1 VKTNG
6 STLFKGGSIPLISP
20 DLLAEIVSTAADIAL
35 LVSPDDTILSV
46 LVNRQH
52 RSFGQIHNW
61 EGLPVRD
68 VLDATSFGKLAARL
82 ADLRSAAGAHPVAAV
97 ELTHVDKG
105 AWEFPVRY
113 SLHLLG
119 TDNSA
124 LLLGRDLRPLAEAQQ
139 KLVSAQLALERDYE
153 MQRETETR
161 YRVLLE
167 AIRDAV
173 VLVSMTSGRIV
184 DLNSAAALRLGA
196 ARGDLIGSGVAQE
209 FEGTR
214 RGEFLE
220 RLTTLAVADASSPV
234 DLIAKRS
241 KRPVVLV
248 PTVLR
253 AAGEKLMLCRLDEP
267 ADTAIVPDELG
278 DALARLFHDG
288 IEAIVFIDADGT
300 VRSANEAF
308 LNMVDAAGLGAVRG
322 RSLADFLARGTI
334 DLKVLLENARRAGQM
349 RLYATKLV
357 TDFEGQ
363 VAVEISASWLGERT
377 GPGIALVI
385 RDVSRAETV
394 RRSGLPGR
402 DEGMREIVE
411 LVGSAPLKD
420 IVAQTADVVEM
431 MCIET
436 AVELTRNNRVAAAE
450 TLGLSRQSLYVK
462 LRKYGIMGRE
472 TD

>member
-20 DLLAEIVSTAADIAL
+20 DLLAEIVSTAADIAI
-35 LVSPDDTILSV
+35 LVSPDDKVLSV
-46 LVNRQH
+46 LVNRHH
-52 RSFGQIHNW
+52 RSFGQIHSW
-61 EGLPVRD
+61 EGSALRD
-68 VLDATSFGKLAARL
+68 ILDATSFGKLVGRL
-82 ADLRSAAGAHPVAAV
+82 AEIRAANAERPVAAI
-97 ELTHVDKG
+97 EITHVDNG
-105 AWEFPVRY
+105 AWDFPIRY

-119 TDNSA
+119 TDGSV
-124 LLLGRDLRPLAEAQQ
+124 LMLGRDQRPLAEAQQ

-153 MQRETETR
+153 TQREMETR
-161 YRVLLE
+161 YRVVLE
-167 AIRDAV
+167 ATRDAV
-173 VLVSMTSGRIV
+173 MLVSMSSGRIV
-184 DLNSAAALRLGA
+184 DLNSGAALKLGG
-196 ARGDLIGSGVAQE
+196 ARGDLIGSAVAQE

-220 RLTTLAVADASSPV
+220 RLTTLAAADASSPV

-241 KRPVVLV
+241 KRPLVLV
-248 PTVLR
+248 PTVFR

-267 ADTAIVPDELG
+267 ADAAAVPDEIGESLG
-278 DALARLFHDG
+278 RLFHAG
-288 IEAIVFIDADGT
+288 VEAIVFIEADGII
-300 VRSANEAF
+300 RSANEGF
-308 LNMVDAAGLGAVRG
+308 LNMVDAAGIGSVRG

-363 VAVEISASWLGERT
+363 VAVEISASWLGERAS
-377 GPGIALVI
+377 PAIALVI
-385 RDVSRAETV
+385 RDVSRADTV
-394 RRSGLPGR
+394 RRGGLPGR

-431 MCIET
+431 LCIQT

-450 TLGLSRQSLYVK
+450 MLGLSRQSLYVK

-472 TD
+472 SD